1 MEQQQYLIDTNAVVD
16 YIGNKLPAEGMEFMN
31 KLIDNIPFVSVVT
44 KIEVLG
50 FTIISKHYTLLKEFM
65 SDANIFS
72 LSNHIVDVCIELR
85 KNYKIK
91 LPDAIIAATAKVQ
104 NLTLITR
111 NTKDFK
117 RIVEIETL
125 DPWYISS

>member
-1 MEQQQYLIDTNAVVD
+1 MEQQQYLIDTNAAVD

-72 LSNHIVDVCIELR
+72 LSNHIVDGCIELR

>member
-1 MEQQQYLIDTNAVVD
+1 MEQQQYLIDTNAAVD

>member
-44 KIEVLG
+44 KIEVLE
-50 FTIISKHYTLLKEFM
+50 FTTISKHYTLLKEFM

-72 LSNHIVDVCIELR
+72 LSNHIVDGCIELR

>member
-44 KIEVLG
+44 KIEVLE
-50 FTIISKHYTLLKEFM
+50 FTTISKHYTLLKEFM

-72 LSNHIVDVCIELR
+72 LSNHILDGCIELR